1 MHPLNPSPAISVHPV
16 VDSCLCSGCGR
27 EILSRN
33 ILAQQ
38 VIMYRTEEG
47 EAVVLAGVCPHRSF
61 LLAQGLLVG
70 DAVQC
75 LYNGF
80 TFDQKGTCVR
90 VPSQTTSPS
99 KSDFAPLSS
108 LRAWRA

>member
-1 MHPLNPSPAISVHPV
+1 MHPLNQAQPYPFNQWWIAAYAADV
-16 VDSCLCSGCGR
+16 GR

-61 LLAQGLLVG
+61 PLAQGLLVG

-75 LYNGF
+75 PYHGF
-80 TFDQKGTCVR
+80 TLDQKGTCVR
-90 VPSQTTSPS
+90 VPSQTSSPS